1 MSNMLRELGSI
12 PRLLWSLLCEWGA
25 SFRGGFSELE
35 EAATVA
41 VLNGLW
47 VKCSCSHLVQK
58 QIQNC
63 QKSSHTEDTAQCGEL
78 RGTGLGHHGVP

>member
-1 MSNMLRELGSI
+1 MSNMLHELGSI
-12 PRLLWSLLCEWGA
+12 PRLLWSVWCEWGTL
-25 SFRGGFSELE
+25 FSWGISGLE

-41 VLNGLW
+41 VLSGLW
-47 VKCSCSHLVQK
+47 AKCSRSHLVRK

-63 QKSSHTEDTAQCGEL
+63 QKSSHAEDTTQCGEL